1 MFLNLYNKRIK
12 VFLAD
17 VSPDVE
23 DLRQELMI
31 ILQRAEIEIV
41 PEIKNADCSV
51 HILGNADIYTE
62 NSEYKNSPAGVQY
75 RDAKEL
81 CGEKFKMFVWN
92 PAGKITA
99 ENAYLNNI
107 RRDIVQNT
115 VYIDKPSPINF
126 VEDIRN
132 IMNIKETAVQESE
145 PSDIFFIYNEL
156 DNDTAE
162 GICNMLKDFL
172 QVKKLGIRM
181 SDETD
186 YGSFIKQQLSD
197 SKIGVVYYNFA
208 SDWAVPFARQV
219 WKDNGGNSS
228 LTPVFVVGNSE
239 HATQDELKNFNGFME
254 CTVDEQLRIPLDIKV
269 FLDKTIQKL

>member
-1 MFLNLYNKRIK
+1 MFLNLYNKCIK
-12 VFLAD
+12 VFLAE

-23 DLRQELMI
+23 NLRQELI
-31 ILQRAEIEIV
+31 VILQRADIEIV

-51 HILGNADIYTE
+51 HILGNTDIYTDG
-62 NSEYKNSPAGVQY
+62 SEYKNSPAGVQY
-75 RDAKEL
+75 RTAKQL
-81 CGEKFKMFVWN
+81 CGENFKMFVWN

-115 VYIDKPSPINF
+115 VYIDKLSPIIF

-132 IMNIKETAVQESE
+132 IMNIKEAAVQKSE

-156 DNDTAE
+156 DKDTAE

-172 QVKKLGIRM
+172 SLTKLGIRM

-186 YGSFIKQQLSD
+186 YGSYIKQQLSD
-197 SKIGVVYYNFA
+197 SKIGVVYYNYA

-228 LTPVFVVGNSE
+228 PSPVFVVGNSE
-239 HATQDELKNFNGFME
+239 HATAEELNIFKGIME
-254 CTVDEQLRIPLDIKV
+254 CTVDEQLRIPLDIKM
-269 FLDKTIQKL
+269 FLDKTMQKL